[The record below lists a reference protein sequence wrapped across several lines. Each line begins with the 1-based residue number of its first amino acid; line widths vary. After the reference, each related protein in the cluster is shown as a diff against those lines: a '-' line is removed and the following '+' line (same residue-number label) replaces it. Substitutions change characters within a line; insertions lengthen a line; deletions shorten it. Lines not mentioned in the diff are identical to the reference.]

1 MKKGKITRN
10 RKPYDTGAIYLRM
23 TPIQQLNYFRDL
35 YYDNGNLT
43 ERCIIA
49 NAINDILLQY
59 YRQAAEIEEYQ
70 KCIKEICKGIH
81 ETKALVAHDIQ
92 KARTEAIKEFAERL
106 KKKAYPFPCA
116 TGVEYAVTIQAI
128 NDLGEEMT
136 GGQ

>member
-49 NAINDILLQY
+49 NAINEILLQY
-59 YRQAAEIEEYQ
+59 YRQKAEIEEYR
-70 KCIKEICKGIH
+70 KAIREICKGIQ
-81 ETKALVAHDIQ
+81 EAKADDDHKVQ
-92 KARTEAIKEFAERL
+92 EQR
-106 KKKAYPFPCA
+106 
-116 TGVEYAVTIQAI
+116 
-128 NDLGEEMT
+128 
-136 GGQ
+136 